1 MNKIILMNENNKE
14 VEFNL
19 IDTFGVDDKEYAVL
33 EPLDEDF
40 IVIFEMIKEKDSI
53 SFKAIEND
61 RELDEIA
68 NIYENM
74 KEENNEYWTVK
85 KNIWKKWS

>member
-1 MNKIILMNENNKE
+1 
-14 VEFNL
+14 
-19 IDTFGVDDKEYAVL
+19 
-33 EPLDEDF
+33 
-40 IVIFEMIKEKDSI
+40 MIKEKDSI

-74 KEENNEYWTVK
+74 KEENNEH
-85 KNIWKKWS
+85 

>member
-1 MNKIILMNENNKE
+1 MGEVMNKIILMDENNKE

-74 KEENNEYWTVK
+74 KEENNEH
-85 KNIWKKWS
+85 

>member
-1 MNKIILMNENNKE
+1 MNKIILMDENNKE

-68 NIYENM
+68 KIYENM
-74 KEENNEYWTVK
+74 KEENNEH
-85 KNIWKKWS
+85 

>member
-1 MNKIILMNENNKE
+1 MNKIILMDENNKE

-74 KEENNEYWTVK
+74 KEENNEHWTVK
-85 KNIWKKWS
+85 KSIWKKWS

>member
-1 MNKIILMNENNKE
+1 MGEVMNKIILMDENNKE

-68 NIYENM
+68 NIYENLE
-74 KEENNEYWTVK
+74 EENNEH
-85 KNIWKKWS
+85 

>member
-1 MNKIILMNENNKE
+1 MNKIILMDENNKE

-40 IVIFEMIKEKDSI
+40 IVIIEMIKEKDSI

-74 KEENNEYWTVK
+74 KEENNEH
-85 KNIWKKWS
+85 

>member
-1 MNKIILMNENNKE
+1 MNKIILMDENNKE

-19 IDTFGVDDKEYAVL
+19 IDTFGVDEKEYAVL

-40 IVIFEMIKEKDSI
+40 LLIFEMIKDKDSI

-74 KEENNEYWTVK
+74 KEENNEHWTVE

>member
-1 MNKIILMNENNKE
+1 MNKIILMDENNKE

-61 RELDEIA
+61 RELDEIE

-74 KEENNEYWTVK
+74 KEENNEH
-85 KNIWKKWS
+85 

>member
-1 MNKIILMNENNKE
+1 MNKIILMDENNKE

-74 KEENNEYWTVK
+74 KEENNEHWAVK

>member
-1 MNKIILMNENNKE
+1 MGEVMNKIILMDENNKE

-19 IDTFGVDDKEYAVL
+19 IDTFGVDEKEYAVL

-40 IVIFEMIKEKDSI
+40 LLIFEMIKDKDSI

-74 KEENNEYWTVK
+74 KEENNEH
-85 KNIWKKWS
+85 